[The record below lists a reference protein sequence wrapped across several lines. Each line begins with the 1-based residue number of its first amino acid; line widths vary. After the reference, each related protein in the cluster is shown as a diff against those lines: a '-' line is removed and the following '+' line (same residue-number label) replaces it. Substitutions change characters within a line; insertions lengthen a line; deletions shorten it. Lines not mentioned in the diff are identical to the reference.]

1 MPNQGLTVNLN
12 LLNAFMDEGLEEGN
26 PRLQTTG
33 GTGIFLARPIL
44 PRRFEVSMRYDF
56 GSQGEPQAPR

>member
-1 MPNQGLTVNLN
+1 MPAQGITINAN

-26 PRLQTTG
+26 PRLQSSG

-44 PRRFEVSMRYDF
+44 PRRFTLSLRYDF
-56 GSQGEPQAPR
+56 GSQGQPVPQP